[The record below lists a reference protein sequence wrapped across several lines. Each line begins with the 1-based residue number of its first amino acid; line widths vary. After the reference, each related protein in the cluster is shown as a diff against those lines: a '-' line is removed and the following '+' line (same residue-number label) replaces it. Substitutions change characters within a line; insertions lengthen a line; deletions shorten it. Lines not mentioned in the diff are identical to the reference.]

1 MPPPSL
7 KLWLVESI
15 TLARLI
21 AALLFA
27 SLAFQNVPLSFLA
40 ILYVA
45 AMCSDLIDG
54 YLARRLKA
62 ETYIGQVTD
71 LVSDKSLTV
80 VSLLYAAARGVDLT
94 PLSLIAIREII
105 MMGARLIVV
114 KGSQLLPTNRLLGG
128 LLALLLWGN
137 TFFLVISGSGR
148 GKINRIINTIYWV
161 CALFFTVNLVARV
174 YVSISRFKASLT
186 EDR

>member
-15 TLARLI
+15 SLARLI

-27 SLAFQNVPLSFLA
+27 SLAFQNVPLIFLA
-40 ILYVA
+40 ALYAV

-62 ETYIGQVTD
+62 ETYVGQVTD

-94 PLSLIAIREII
+94 PLSLIAVREII

-114 KGSQLLPTNRLLGG
+114 NGSQLLPTNRLLGG
-128 LLALLLWGN
+128 VLALLLWGN
-137 TFFLVISGSGR
+137 TFFLILSSSGG
-148 GKINRIINTIYWV
+148 GKTNRIISTTYWV
-161 CALFFTVNLVARV
+161 CALVFTVNLVARV
-174 YVSISRFKASLT
+174 YVSTSRLKASLT

>member
-15 TLARLI
+15 SLARLI
-21 AALLFA
+21 AALIFA
-27 SLAFQNVPLSFLA
+27 SLAFQKIPLTFLA
-40 ILYVA
+40 TLYVV

-62 ETYIGQVTD
+62 ETYVGQVTD

-105 MMGARLIVV
+105 MMGARLITV
-114 KGSQLLPTNRLLGG
+114 KGAQLLPTNRLLGG
-128 LLALLLWGN
+128 MLALLLWGN
-137 TFFLVISGSGR
+137 TFFLILSSSG
-148 GKINRIINTIYWV
+148 GKINRIISITYWV
-161 CALFFTVNLVARV
+161 CAIVFTLNLAARI
-174 YVSISRFKASLT
+174 YVSTSRLKSSLT
-186 EDR
+186 DDR